1 MIHVWVWVRKNWEAP
16 PRTKIFR
23 SNFYLINHC
32 RKISDFQ
39 NKNLKDFVRDNKT
52 TKMSGQPR
60 SDLDDQVG
68 WYSQPASA
76 HAPGRS
82 SSITKPV
89 GIWLEIFVNRPN
101 GVGVFYSN
109 QVIWTVYSCRILD
122 FDWSDELGNQPI
134 SIRFFSVL
142 QNIFRLCQ
150 IFFKASFWRPTNS
163 SIWRD
168 YLPRQST
175 GHCMRILQEPRGR
188 WGRSHKGIKGNS
200 FQSMIE

>member
-89 GIWLEIFVNRPN
+89 GIWHEVFVNRPN

-109 QVIWTVYSCRILD
+109 QDSR
-122 FDWSDELGNQPI
+122 
-134 SIRFFSVL
+134 
-142 QNIFRLCQ
+142 FRLIRWVGKPTYQ
-150 IFFKASFWRPTNS
+150 HSFFLCVAKYFSIMSNLFQSLLLETYQQLHLKRLSPQTIDRTLHANS
-163 SIWRD
+163 SRTQRP
-168 YLPRQST
+168 LR
-175 GHCMRILQEPRGR
+175 
-188 WGRSHKGIKGNS
+188 
-200 FQSMIE
+200 